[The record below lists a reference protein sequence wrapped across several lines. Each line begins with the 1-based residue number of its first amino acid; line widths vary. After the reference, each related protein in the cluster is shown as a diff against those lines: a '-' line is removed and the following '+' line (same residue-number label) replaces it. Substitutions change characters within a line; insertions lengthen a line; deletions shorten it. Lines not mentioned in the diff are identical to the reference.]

1 MQGKIQPMQGDFTW
15 GEIQPTQ
22 GDFTRDDEPPMWL
35 FTPRYFVFSDVQSD
49 FAWVESDLA

>member
-1 MQGKIQPMQGDFTW
+1 MQGKIQSMQGDFTW

-49 FAWVESDLA
+49 FTWVESDLA